1 MYYSTIVFQEYW
13 PYIYR
18 KLGPNP
24 PPLEALWFY
33 VIPKNKE
40 NLIFQNKDPTRYLH
54 QFSYQM
60 QYTNYC
66 SLFTRHGYVYL
77 RYSYLGACGILK
89 SFGFNKANAFL
100 LFAHA
105 YTICNSTL
113 CTQLCSSKHS

>member
-1 MYYSTIVFQEYW
+1 
-13 PYIYR
+13 
-18 KLGPNP
+18 
-24 PPLEALWFY
+24 
-33 VIPKNKE
+33 
-40 NLIFQNKDPTRYLH
+40 
-54 QFSYQM
+54 M

-113 CTQLCSSKHS
+113 CPQLCSSKTFLDTMNVALSNALKSQSLRNQTMSFGICFWRV